1 MLLFFKLLNPSSNR
15 KFSKTT
21 DAYIEDSL
29 YTARH
34 KHRGILIHKNLM
46 TMMEGLYF
54 Y

>member
-1 MLLFFKLLNPSSNR
+1 MLLFSKLLSLSSNH
-15 KFSKTT
+15 KFSEII
-21 DAYIEDSL
+21 DAYIEESF